1 MTYSGPSFW
10 LENCSWKFLFWFE
23 NIPRGIPTEIPDP
36 EIRDPEIFVGI
47 SQGED
52 EERDPPSDMPPT
64 RQR

>member
-23 NIPRGIPTEIPDP
+23 NIPRGIPTEIP
-36 EIRDPEIFVGI
+36 RSGIFVGI